1 MKKTKFTPQDLHMI
15 SELKRRR
22 VALWKHAHT
31 LPDDDPKKAEIIEAA
46 QKIYDGL
53 VKIGFEP

>member
-1 MKKTKFTPQDLHMI
+1 MKKQKLKAIDHYRI
-15 SELKRRR
+15 AELKKRR

-31 LPDDDPKKAEIIEAA
+31 LPDSDPKKAEIIEAA

-53 VKIGFEP
+53 VKIGIKP

>member
-1 MKKTKFTPQDLHMI
+1 MKDQKLQPIDYYRI
-15 SELKRRR
+15 DELKKRR

-31 LPDDDPKKAEIIEAA
+31 LPDSDPKKAEIIEAA

-53 VKIGFEP
+53 VKIGIKP

>member
-1 MKKTKFTPQDLHMI
+1 VKKQKLNPIDHYRI
-15 SELKRRR
+15 NELKIRR
-22 VALWKHAHT
+22 VALLKHAHT

-53 VKIGFEP
+53 VKIGFAP